1 MSQVRWNQQTGT
13 MEYMSRQGDRS
24 GGVAQWSPVYGW
36 GGGGGGGQQGA
47 GGAGSRLSNFK
58 RLPMHGATLS
68 YPGIGTT
75 QTRVPGQQGI
85 TDPLTTYGE
94 SMGGVNYRLPFVP
107 PPSRPQG
114 QDQTQL
120 VEAEMLRLYKKTKAS
135 RGHTDAQ
142 ALSQMYND
150 ELQWANKKKGSP
162 WKENAIKNVLAQQ
175 TQEQQEE
182 AKYWNEYRYAQGLDF
197 LEQRFGNVMGQLQ
210 GIGEQEK
217 REIRDSFEALQGRLD
232 QKSLGAGL
240 TGTTVRGAQARGLN
254 REQERALGEA
264 RETAMKQK
272 LGYETILSSD
282 IVNFI
287 QQRSDAYPSVSDMA
301 NLYFGYGQSGGGQA
315 APQAKSSSGSAAA
328 GIGAGLAMA
337 FLCCWIFLEA
347 RYGDGTMDKVVR
359 RFRDEMMNARNRRGY
374 YKMAEVLVPLM
385 RRHWWAKWLVRLTMT
400 DPLVCYGKWHY
411 RQPGVWGK
419 LGWIFAPVKSFWLS
433 TWEFLGGEFEF
444 VRANG
449 EVI

>member
-210 GIGEQEK
+210 GLGEQEK
-217 REIRDSFEALQGRLD
+217 REIRDSFEGLQGKLD
-232 QKSLGAGL
+232 QKALGAGL

-264 RETAMKQK
+264 RETTMKQK
-272 LGYETILSSD
+272 LGYETILS
-282 IVNFI
+282 
-287 QQRSDAYPSVSDMA
+287 
-301 NLYFGYGQSGGGQA
+301 
-315 APQAKSSSGSAAA
+315 
-328 GIGAGLAMA
+328 
-337 FLCCWIFLEA
+337 
-347 RYGDGTMDKVVR
+347 
-359 RFRDEMMNARNRRGY
+359 
-374 YKMAEVLVPLM
+374 
-385 RRHWWAKWLVRLTMT
+385 
-400 DPLVCYGKWHY
+400 
-411 RQPGVWGK
+411 
-419 LGWIFAPVKSFWLS
+419 LS
-433 TWEFLGGEFEF
+433 L
-444 VRANG
+444 
-449 EVI
+449 IHI